1 MPMVTLAESFPGSLS
16 VDVTPPQAD
25 NQCQLSLQYK
35 RASGKSGNY
44 KTLSVPEGG
53 GIVTIDD
60 LHPRTTY
67 IVRPVAHH
75 GNEAVNGD
83 SQTFDTE
90 SEGEVA
96 MSICLTF
103 LLTFC

>member
-1 MPMVTLAESFPGSLS
+1 MVTLVESTPSSLS

-53 GIVTIDD
+53 GKITIDN

-75 GNEAVNGD
+75 GNEDVDGD
-83 SQTFDTE
+83 SQTFDTK
-90 SEGEVA
+90 SKGEVDDEN
-96 MSICLTF
+96 
-103 LLTFC
+103 